1 MILCHFSQFLK
12 DGWKPLH
19 CATWNGQNEIVKA
32 LLEDETVIDDEDEVI
47 TFNFT
52 ITPTHT
58 HTHTLFPLKGGWRA
72 VNYAVMKGHHE
83 VLRTLIENGA
93 DITVKDEVILQ
104 YR

>member
-1 MILCHFSQFLK
+1 M
-12 DGWKPLH
+12 H

-58 HTHTLFPLKGGWRA
+58 HSFSFKGRMESCELCS
-72 VNYAVMKGHHE
+72 NE
-83 VLRTLIENGA
+83 RSP
-93 DITVKDEVILQ
+93 
-104 YR
+104 

>member
-19 CATWNGQNEIVKA
+19 CATWNGKNEIVKA
-32 LLEDETVIDDEDEVI
+32 LLEDETVIDDKDKVI

-58 HTHTLFPLKGGWRA
+58 LFPFKGRMESCELCS
-72 VNYAVMKGHHE
+72 NE
-83 VLRTLIENGA
+83 RSP
-93 DITVKDEVILQ
+93 
-104 YR
+104 